1 MDHFLPSIRQQIID
15 DLSRAPNES
24 LFALDYDGTLAPIAS
39 RPEDGGPARGAPEAL
54 TALASRGANIALVT
68 GRDAASLLRV
78 SGLAKVPRLRIYAL
92 YGAQRWC
99 DGKTDSETVPDVWD
113 EVRSFL
119 RTIVSPSTGR
129 WVEDKGLSLVV
140 HARGVD
146 DPRAALAEVRP
157 AIEAF
162 VKPLG
167 LEVHAGRAVVEIRLP
182 GFDKGRVLHDLVRDV
197 DASAVLVAGDD
208 VGDLSA
214 FRAARCLRSERSVM
228 WTVGIASDEAPE
240 VALGADFS
248 VGSPNDL
255 VSLLADIAR
264 QS

>member
-1 MDHFLPSIRQQIID
+1 M
-15 DLSRAPNES
+15 
-24 LFALDYDGTLAPIAS
+24 
-39 RPEDGGPARGAPEAL
+39 
-54 TALASRGANIALVT
+54 
-68 GRDAASLLRV
+68 
-78 SGLAKVPRLRIYAL
+78 
-92 YGAQRWC
+92 
-99 DGKTDSETVPDVWD
+99 
-113 EVRSFL
+113 
-119 RTIVSPSTGR
+119 
-129 WVEDKGLSLVV
+129 
-140 HARGVD
+140 
-146 DPRAALAEVRP
+146 AEVRP